1 MHVSNSQMLA
11 WKSQRFIQGGGGQH
25 EILVGAIEPYIVVGD
40 DPDDNCAFV
49 FHDHVD
55 SLRQLAYPVC
65 NKFVHAS
72 VPLQNMLPY
81 MSVKMTFKVAKLHKI
96 AIGSH
101 IPKSELP
108 SYFKNHSCGS
118 CNLYLS
124 IFSIVQSWSAR
135 EKNCFRVRRSKPDKN
150 GADSHK
156 VQLPEIP
163 RGKLE
168 DSDRQQPPSIPFDP
182 ALTLTN
188 LPPILPDDSL
198 SHRIISDFCAS
209 STPLS
214 VEEAGCTVCGQLM
227 LISQL
232 SKLKA
237 VKNLLSVLTVSN
249 VTRIEW
255 LKSSQPICEFQGP
268 VLDHACDRICDG
280 CQKPLQNGKVPLHV
294 LANGLWLGEV
304 PEELSCLGFVEKLL
318 IARVQVN
325 SCFIHV
331 ASSG

>member
-1 MHVSNSQMLA
+1 MLDIISFCSHWTPSPRYHCISCSGDLVICHMHVSNSQMLA

-101 IPKSELP
+101 IPKSELS

-156 VQLPEIP
+156 RNFLKYQGESWRIQIDNNHHLFH
-163 RGKLE
+163 
-168 DSDRQQPPSIPFDP
+168 S
-182 ALTLTN
+182 TLHLHSPTFH
-188 LPPILPDDSL
+188 L
-198 SHRIISDFCAS
+198 FCQMTACH
-209 STPLS
+209 TELS
-214 VEEAGCTVCGQLM
+214 VISVQVQHL
-227 LISQL
+227 SQL
-232 SKLKA
+232 
-237 VKNLLSVLTVSN
+237 
-249 VTRIEW
+249 R
-255 LKSSQPICEFQGP
+255 
-268 VLDHACDRICDG
+268 
-280 CQKPLQNGKVPLHV
+280 KPDALYVG
-294 LANGLWLGEV
+294 
-304 PEELSCLGFVEKLL
+304 S
-318 IARVQVN
+318 
-325 SCFIHV
+325 
-331 ASSG
+331 